1 MARFVK
7 GDIVLVPFPFSAE
20 EAYKHRPA
28 LVMASWSYAGGT
40 DYLVALITTQ
50 PAPDPYLT
58 EIVQAD
64 TYGGSLAQSGSLV
77 QRCYLRPTYLFAPDE
92 QLISRRLDRL
102 KPEKLAQVIQTVVRV
117 LTA

>member
-28 LVMASWSYAGGT
+28 LVLASWSYAGGT

-64 TYGGSLAQSGSLV
+64 TYGGSLAQK
-77 QRCYLRPTYLFAPDE
+77 CYLRPAYLFAPDE

-102 KPEKLAQVIQTVVRV
+102 KPEKLEHII
-117 LTA
+117 

>member
-20 EAYKHRPA
+20 QAYKHRPA
-28 LVMASWSYAGGT
+28 LVLASWAYAGGT
-40 DYLVALITTQ
+40 DYLVCLMTTK
-50 PAPDPYLT
+50 PANDPFLT
-58 EIVQAD
+58 EIIQAD
-64 TYGGSLAQSGSLV
+64 TDGGSLS

-102 KPEKLAQVIQTVVRV
+102 KPERLEQIIQMIVHV